1 LEGESCVSA
10 IDCSLARQVA
20 ENTQRGGADISTVT
34 LANLRDDAARRQP
47 IRHLLATFMV
57 QSFASAGFM
66 GFVLIAPNLAQ
77 STGLAERDFGLA
89 VTFIFIGTALSSAM
103 TGSLMRWFGSVGS
116 QALAVVWMA
125 GVILIVYVGT
135 WPAAMLAGF
144 LFGLG
149 YGPLSPISMTI
160 VAERTPP
167 KNRGLFLSIRQ
178 SSQPLAGVILGRA
191 LPPLMLAY
199 GWQAGVLTLSV
210 SVALGFVIIFT
221 WPHLFRLRD
230 ERTIRAP
237 ADIESRNV
245 GLARAVASRF
255 VVPRNL
261 RVLWTAGVVFAVSQ
275 VSLVFFSYIYMLEE
289 VKMSPIAAGV
299 FASNLQIAGLL
310 GRPVFGWICDRIGR
324 TDVVLISI
332 SLISL
337 VSCYGLVIV
346 EAGWGTWAFFVL
358 ALACGFS
365 GQGWNAVFTGA
376 MSELVSREKL
386 AEMNG
391 RAFSFLS
398 LGWMAGAPFC
408 WLLVEAFGNYRL
420 LYVVL
425 MALNL
430 AVALL
435 LGIWS
440 LRRKG

>member
-1 LEGESCVSA
+1 
-10 IDCSLARQVA
+10 
-20 ENTQRGGADISTVT
+20 
-34 LANLRDDAARRQP
+34 
-47 IRHLLATFMV
+47 
-57 QSFASAGFM
+57 M
-66 GFVLIAPNLAQ
+66 GFVLIAPNLAA

-89 VTFIFIGTALSSAM
+89 VTFIFIGTAFSSAM
-103 TGSLMRWFGSVGS
+103 TGTLMRWFGSVGA

-125 GVILIVYVGT
+125 GAVLIIYFGT
-135 WPAAMLAGF
+135 WSATMLAAF

-160 VAERTPP
+160 VTERTPP

-178 SSQPLAGVILGRA
+178 SSQPFAGVILGRA

-199 GWQAGVLTLSV
+199 GWQMGVLTLSV
-210 SVALGFVIIFT
+210 SVALGFVIIFV

-237 ADIESRNV
+237 IDVSSRND
-245 GLARAVASRF
+245 GLAHAIASRF

-261 RVLWTAGVVFAVSQ
+261 RVLWTAGIIFAVSQ

-289 VKMSPIAAGV
+289 VKLSPIAAGI

-310 GRPVFGWICDRIGR
+310 GRPVFGWLCDRLGR
-324 TDVVLISI
+324 TDVVLIAI
-332 SLISL
+332 ALISL

-346 EAGWGTWAFFVL
+346 EAGWGAWAFLIL
-358 ALACGFS
+358 AFACGFA

-376 MSELVSREKL
+376 MSELVPREKL

-408 WLLVEAFGNYRL
+408 WLLIEAFGNYRP
-420 LYVVL
+420 LYAVL
-425 MALNL
+425 MVLNL

-435 LGIWS
+435 LGVWS
-440 LRRKG
+440 FWRKG